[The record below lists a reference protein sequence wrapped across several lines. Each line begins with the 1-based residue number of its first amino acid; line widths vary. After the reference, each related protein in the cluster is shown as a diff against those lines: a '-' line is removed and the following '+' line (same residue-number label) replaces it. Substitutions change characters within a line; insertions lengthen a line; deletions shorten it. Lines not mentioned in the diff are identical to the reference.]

1 MPHAIK
7 TETTHDSSYPEMTLK
22 ESLMTRHSSRAF
34 LPTPVPKSI
43 IKSTLDLARFAPS
56 NSNIQ
61 PQRIFLLTGEPL
73 ENLKTK
79 LYAIASE
86 STPSIPALPE
96 AYTHYRS
103 EVGRQLYGEAM
114 GIPRSDSKARNAA
127 VLRNYQFFDAPVGAI
142 VCIDKSLTNADR
154 VSVGMWLQTWLLAL
168 TERGVGS
175 CVQVCETGYPALL
188 RSECGISD
196 DLEILVAVSI
206 GYEDPEFKA
215 NGLRIGREDAEKFVN
230 FLE

>member
-1 MPHAIK
+1 MPHSTE
-7 TETTHDSSYPEMTLK
+7 TETTQQSSYAEMTLK

-43 IKSTLDLARFAPS
+43 INSTLDLARFAPS

-61 PQRIFLLTGEPL
+61 PQRLFLLTGEPL
-73 ENLKTK
+73 ENLKSK
-79 LYAIASE
+79 LFSIASE
-86 STPSIPALPE
+86 STPNIPPLPKE
-96 AYTHYRS
+96 YTHYRS

-127 VLRNYQFFDAPVGAI
+127 VLRNYQFFNAPVGAL
-142 VCIDKSLTNADR
+142 VCIDKSLTSADR
-154 VSVGMWLQTWLLAL
+154 LSVGMWLQSWLLAL

-175 CVQVCETGYPALL
+175 CVQVCQTGYPALL
-188 RSECGISD
+188 RTECGISD

-206 GYEDPEFKA
+206 GYEDSEFKA
-215 NGLRIGREDAEKFVN
+215 NGLRIGREDVEKFVH